1 MDYALR
7 GKSKPALL
15 ADRVNYQVMGA
26 NQWRHSPSLGAM
38 HGIPMRLYFSDQKQ
52 SDQKQESQY
61 SLPNR
66 QPPAN
71 SKVIHEVDLANRNV
85 FHNFH
90 SYWGQVIQEPLQYVT
105 ESVFVSTPFEAATT
119 VMGEFAGELLV
130 SINKRDFDLGVTVY
144 EAMPD
149 GKLFFLGYA
158 VQRASYAGSPTARR
172 LLTPGKPHRLRF
184 ETTLVSR
191 QMLPGSKLMVLV
203 DAVKNP
209 IWQVN
214 YGTGKDVSDESVKDA
229 GEPLKI
235 EILSGSYLE
244 VPLDNSIARPKR

>member
-1 MDYALR
+1 
-7 GKSKPALL
+7 
-15 ADRVNYQVMGA
+15 VMGA
-26 NQWRHSPSLGAM
+26 NQWRHSSSLGAM
-38 HGIPMRLYFSDQKQ
+38 HGIPMRLYFSDQK
-52 SDQKQESQY
+52 EEGLY

-66 QPPAN
+66 QPPGNTA
-71 SKVIHEVDLANRNV
+71 VVHEVDLADRTR

-90 SYWGQVIQEPLQYVT
+90 SYWGQIVQGPLQYVT

-119 VMGEFAGELLV
+119 VMGEFAGEMLV
-130 SINKRDFDLGVTVY
+130 SINKRDFDLGVTVF

-149 GKLFFLGYA
+149 GKLFFLAYA
-158 VQRASYAGSPTARR
+158 VQRASYAENPAKRK
-172 LLTPGKPHRLRF
+172 LLTPGKPQRLRF
-184 ETTLVSR
+184 ESTLVSR
-191 QMLPGSKLMVLV
+191 QMLPGSRLLVLV

-214 YGTGKDVSDESVKDA
+214 YGTGKDVSDESIKDA

-244 VPLDNSIARPKR
+244 VPLDNSIARPKH